1 MSVSS
6 LQGQVQRVQREI
18 SDLQDKLGRA
28 TKKESDAIGKVAQVQ
43 RGMGGRISAS
53 QLQSKLRDL
62 ARHQDDAAKA
72 QKEQADLNKKLAD
85 KTRDLHKYKT
95 DLVKEEER
103 ERKKLQDLDKRR
115 QKEMAAYSR
124 DLDRQL
130 TVQRDQLAALPAPT
144 LVAGAASEPGK
155 RFDLFISHASEDKEE
170 FVRPLAE
177 ALHALG
183 VEVWY
188 DEFQLRVGDSLRR
201 FIDKGLANSR
211 FGVVVLSSAFFAK
224 NWPQYELDGMVA
236 REMNGVKVI
245 LPIWHRV
252 TKDEV
257 MKFSPTLADRVALN
271 SSIKS
276 IQEIAAELA
285 DVALDGENG

>member
-6 LQGQVQRVQREI
+6 LQSQVERAQRDV
-18 SDLQDKLGRA
+18 SDLQEKLSRA
-28 TKKESDAIGKVAQVQ
+28 TKKESDAMNKVAQVQ
-43 RGMGGRISAS
+43 NGMRGNMSPS

-62 ARHQDDAAKA
+62 ASRQEDASKA
-72 QKEQADLNKKLAD
+72 QKEQSDINKRLAD
-85 KTRDLHKYKT
+85 KTRDLFKYKA
-95 DLVKEEER
+95 DLAKEEDR
-103 ERKKLQDLDKRR
+103 ERKKLQDTDKKR
-115 QKEMAAYSR
+115 QKEMADYSR
-124 DLDRQL
+124 DLERQL
-130 TVQRDQLAALPAPT
+130 TAQRSQFAMRPVTLIAGEAMEPA
-144 LVAGAASEPGK
+144 K
-155 RFDLFISHASEDKEE
+155 QFDLFISHASEDKEE

-177 ALHALG
+177 ALQALG

-201 FIDKGLANSR
+201 SIDKGLGNSR
-211 FGVVVLSSAFFAK
+211 FGVVVLSSAFFSK

-236 REMNGVKVI
+236 REMNGVKVV

-257 MKFSPTLADRVALN
+257 MRFSPTLADRVALN

-285 DVALDGENG
+285 SVALDGKN

>member
-1 MSVSS
+1 MSISS
-6 LQGQVQRVQREI
+6 LQNQVERLQREI
-18 SDLQDKLGRA
+18 GDLQEKLSRA
-28 TKKESDAIGKVAQVQ
+28 TKKEADAAGKIAQVQ
-43 RGMGGRISAS
+43 RGMSGRISPS
-53 QLQSKLRDL
+53 QLENKIRELS
-62 ARHQDDAAKA
+62 RHQDDAARA
-72 QKEQADLNKKLAD
+72 QKEQADLNKRLGD
-85 KTRDLHKYKT
+85 KMHDLHRYKA
-95 DLVKEEER
+95 DLAKEEER
-103 ERKKLQDLDKRR
+103 ERKKLIGLDKRR
-115 QKEMAAYSR
+115 QQELAAYSR
-124 DLDRQL
+124 DLESQL
-130 TVQRDQLAALPAPT
+130 ATQRAQLAARPVTLAGIASAEPA
-144 LVAGAASEPGK
+144 K
-155 RFDLFISHASEDKEE
+155 QFDLFISHASEDKEE

-177 ALHALG
+177 ALQALG
-183 VEVWY
+183 VDVWY

-201 FIDKGLANSR
+201 SIDKGLANSR

-257 MKFSPTLADRVALN
+257 MRFSPTLADRVALN

-285 DVALDGENG
+285 DVALDGKNG

>member
-6 LQGQVQRVQREI
+6 LQSQVERLQREVG
-18 SDLQDKLGRA
+18 DLQEKLSRA
-28 TKKESDAIGKVAQVQ
+28 SKKEADAAGKVAQVQ
-43 RGMGGRISAS
+43 GGMSGRISQS
-53 QLQSKLRDL
+53 QLQSKLREL
-62 ARHQDDAAKA
+62 SRHQEDSSKA
-72 QKEQADLNKKLAD
+72 QKEQADLNKRLGNKL
-85 KTRDLHKYKT
+85 RDLHRCKS
-95 DLVKEEER
+95 DLAKEEER
-103 ERKKLQDLDKRR
+103 GRKKVIELEKKR
-115 QKEMAAYSR
+115 QQELASYSR
-124 DLDRQL
+124 DLQSQL
-130 TVQRDQLAALPAPT
+130 STARAELSAPRST
-144 LVAGAASEPGK
+144 LVGSSGAEPTR
-155 RFDLFISHASEDKEE
+155 RFDLFISHASDDKDA

-177 ALHALG
+177 ALATLG

-201 FIDKGLANSR
+201 SIDKGLANSR

-257 MKFSPTLADRVALN
+257 IEYSPTLADRVALN

-276 IQEIAAELA
+276 IQEIATELA
-285 DVALDGENG
+285 KVALDG

>member
-1 MSVSS
+1 MSLSS
-6 LQGQVQRVQREI
+6 LQSQVERTQRDV
-18 SDLQDKLGRA
+18 SDLQEKLSRA
-28 TKKESDAIGKVAQVQ
+28 TKKESDAMGKVAQVQ
-43 RGMGGRISAS
+43 SGMGGKLSAS
-53 QLQSKLRDL
+53 QIQSKLRDL
-62 ARHQDDAAKA
+62 ASRQQDASKG
-72 QKEQADLNKKLAD
+72 QKEQADINKRLAD
-85 KTRDLHKYKT
+85 KTRDLYKYKA
-95 DLVKEEER
+95 DLAKEEDR
-103 ERKKLQDLDKRR
+103 ERKKLRDIDKKR
-115 QKEMAAYSR
+115 QQEMADYSR

-130 TVQRDQLAALPAPT
+130 SAQRNQFASPAIT
-144 LVAGAASEPGK
+144 LVAGEAMEPAK
-155 RFDLFISHASEDKEE
+155 QFDLFISHASEDKDE
-170 FVRPLAE
+170 FVRPLAD
-177 ALHALG
+177 ALQSLG

-201 FIDKGLANSR
+201 SIDKGLGNSR
-211 FGVVVLSSAFFAK
+211 FGLVVLSSAFFAK

-236 REMNGVKVI
+236 REMYGVKVI

-285 DVALDGENG
+285 DVALDGKKE

>member
-1 MSVSS
+1 M
-6 LQGQVQRVQREI
+6 G
-18 SDLQDKLGRA
+18 KL
-28 TKKESDAIGKVAQVQ
+28 AQVQ
-43 RGMGGRISAS
+43 NSMRGKISAGE
-53 QLQSKLRDL
+53 LQSKLREL
-62 ARHQDDAAKA
+62 ARHQEDASKA
-72 QKEQADLNKKLAD
+72 QKEQADINKRLAD
-85 KTRDLHKYKT
+85 KTRDLYKYKA
-95 DLVKEEER
+95 DFAKEDER
-103 ERKKLQDLDKRR
+103 ERRKLQDADKKR
-115 QKEMAAYSR
+115 QKEMADYSR
-124 DLDRQL
+124 ELDRQL
-130 TVQRDQLAALPAPT
+130 SAQRHQLASHPVT
-144 LVAGAASEPGK
+144 LVAGETVEPMK
-155 RFDLFISHASEDKEE
+155 QFDLFVSHASEDKEE

-177 ALHALG
+177 ALQGLG

-201 FIDKGLANSR
+201 SIDKGLSNSR

-257 MKFSPTLADRVALN
+257 MKFSPTLADRIALN

-285 DVALDGENG
+285 DVALDGKNK